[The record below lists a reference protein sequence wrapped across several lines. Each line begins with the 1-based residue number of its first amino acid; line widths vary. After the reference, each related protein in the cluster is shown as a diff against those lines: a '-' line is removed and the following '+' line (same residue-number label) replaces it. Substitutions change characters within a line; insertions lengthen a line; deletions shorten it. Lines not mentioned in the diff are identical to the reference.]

1 MTYRNITISIVLY
14 LFLIISSASAQFGI
28 KTGPGISDIAFLKE
42 GQTPYVGYEINSLEH
57 RKPMAVFQAGAYG
70 TINISKRIDFQ
81 PELLYVMQGL
91 NYSTNYIYDDI
102 KYKLIIQYL
111 QMPLL
116 LKYNLSIRKR
126 KHSGLIAGPYAS
138 WKLNAV
144 RITEVEGLR
153 NKTSVT
159 NLKDTD
165 FGVIAGYAFE
175 FKLPSGQMM
184 IELRCGY
191 SLVNMMNRIDGYIPD
206 YYGPSKEYARNV
218 NISLIVG
225 YKFLNIWPGKTE
237 SK

>member
-1 MTYRNITISIVLY
+1 M
-14 LFLIISSASAQFGI
+14 
-28 KTGPGISDIAFLKE
+28 
-42 GQTPYVGYEINSLEH
+42 
-57 RKPMAVFQAGAYG
+57 
-70 TINISKRIDFQ
+70 
-81 PELLYVMQGL
+81 
-91 NYSTNYIYDDI
+91 
-102 KYKLIIQYL
+102 
-111 QMPLL
+111 
-116 LKYNLSIRKR
+116 
-126 KHSGLIAGPYAS
+126 
-138 WKLNAV
+138 
-144 RITEVEGLR
+144 
-153 NKTSVT
+153 T